1 MNNVHVGG
9 DSMNTAVTSKE
20 AILKVCRQI
29 TASDGLPGLN
39 MRTVANRCH
48 IALGT
53 LYNYFPDKD
62 SLLLSTVESI
72 WKEIFHIDEVCYTDF
87 SFPDYVAL
95 LFDRVRQ
102 GTGKYPDFLSAHSIS
117 IAGTRRGEAS
127 SIMDHYFDHMKQG
140 LLEVLHADANVSPI
154 PDRNGFC
161 KIRSGSYASS
171 SRAEGNR
178 LLCLHRNTTAGPL
191 LLNVYSLPDSC
202 SEANHSPQSRCKEVL
217 LSCRRFLKHYLILS
231 TFSL

>member
-1 MNNVHVGG
+1 
-9 DSMNTAVTSKE
+9 MNTAVTSKE

-53 LYNYFPDKD
+53 LYNYFPD
-62 SLLLSTVESI
+62 
-72 WKEIFHIDEVCYTDF
+72 
-87 SFPDYVAL
+87 YVAF

-117 IAGTRRGEAS
+117 IAGTRRGEAR

-140 LLEVLHADANVSPI
+140 LLEVLHADANVS
-154 PDRNGFC
+154 
-161 KIRSGSYASS
+161 RSAFSPSLT
-171 SRAEGNR
+171 E
-178 LLCLHRNTTAGPL
+178 TAFVKFVLDHML
-191 LLNVYSLPDSC
+191 LLLVQKETDC
-202 SEANHSPQSRCKEVL
+202 SAFIEILRRVL
-217 LSCRRFLKHYLILS
+217 YY
-231 TFSL
+231 

>member
-20 AILKVCRQI
+20 AVLKVCRQI

-87 SFPDYVAL
+87 SFPDYVAF

-140 LLEVLHADANVSPI
+140 LLEVLHADANVS
-154 PDRNGFC
+154 
-161 KIRSGSYASS
+161 RSAFSPSLT
-171 SRAEGNR
+171 E
-178 LLCLHRNTTAGPL
+178 TAFVKFVLDHML
-191 LLNVYSLPDSC
+191 LLLVQKETDC
-202 SEANHSPQSRCKEVL
+202 SAFIEILRRVL
-217 LSCRRFLKHYLILS
+217 YY
-231 TFSL
+231 